1 MKYKDTGF
9 RALYKNFVAFM
20 LKDNL
25 KQCIEGYPNADKA
38 NCILTYGYIDQEAG
52 LTMEVLCAGKKD
64 GDSFAFFD
72 ASKENRVILRVGSVI
87 DDEFYVFD
95 DSDGSLSKKY
105 SDKLEVV
112 KNYEAPEEV
121 EESRKMTFL
130 DKLRHEYYPD
140 DVMVYLTREG
150 LNPEGCW
157 VRIIGLGDHFIM
169 GTLLN
174 EPDQDFGYHE
184 GEKIAFFVQKTEDD
198 KIICFSNMT
207 PSRKLTAEDLED
219 GSLLKEAVA
228 VFNKERNEDHFLDVL
243 EFLRDSY
250 VWIPCNAV
258 MSEADMARFEQA
270 MKDAGDDLSALVGE
284 EFTTNDEVRLIPDI
298 LQNGDD
304 FFFPVFSSEEEMG
317 EYGEHFSKVQKH
329 ILEVIPMA
337 RDNEKNVSGIVL
349 NHFTEPFV
357 LDAEIFDMVENM
369 KTRLE
374 KE

>member
-1 MKYKDTGF
+1 MYYKDTGF
-9 RALYKNFVAFM
+9 RALYKHFIAFP
-20 LKDNL
+20 LKDNI
-25 KQCIEGYPNADKA
+25 KQCIENYPNAEKA
-38 NCILTYGYIDQEAG
+38 NCVLTYGYIDHDAG
-52 LTMEVLCAGKKD
+52 LTMEVLAAGFND
-64 GDSFAFFD
+64 GDGFTFFD
-72 ASKENRVILRVGSVI
+72 TSVETRAFIRVGAVI
-87 DDEFYVFD
+87 DDEFFFFD
-95 DSDGSLSKKY
+95 DADGGLSKKY
-105 SDKLEVV
+105 AEKLDVLKHYEVS
-112 KNYEAPEEV
+112 EEI
-121 EESRKMTFL
+121 EETRKMGFL
-130 DKLRHEYYPD
+130 DKSRHDFYPD

-174 EPDQDFGYHE
+174 EPDQDFGYHS
-184 GEKIAFFVQKTEDD
+184 GEKVAFFVQKQEDESVILYTD
-198 KIICFSNMT
+198 MT

-219 GSLLKEAVA
+219 GTLLKEAVA
-228 VFNKERNEDHFLDVL
+228 AFNKERTENHFLDVL

-270 MKDAGDDLSALVGE
+270 MKDAGDDPSALVGE
-284 EFTTNDEVRLIPDI
+284 EFTTNDEVRLVPDI
-298 LQNGDD
+298 LQNGNQ
-304 FFFPVFSSEEEMG
+304 FYFPVFSSEEEMG

-329 ILEVIPMA
+329 LLEVIPMA
-337 RDNEKNVSGIVL
+337 RNNEKNVSGIVL
-349 NHFTEPFV
+349 NAFTEPFV